1 MDNSL
6 AIDLASQAFISD
18 PYPTYRRLR
27 EAEQPYWLPH
37 EDRCGTPGLWLF
49 TRYSDVASILRN
61 TQTISKDVSRLV
73 PAGRLT
79 AFDRTLMNTDPP
91 RQTRLRALLAPH
103 FSVRRTA
110 ELESGIAAIV
120 DQLLSEMAARG
131 EADFMAECAVQL
143 PLLVV
148 AGIIGVPRGDMPLL
162 KGLTDEFVTG
172 FDSARAT
179 PDEKR
184 NVGSSLAALT
194 DYLARLI
201 RQPDHPEDTVV
212 GSLTRMRQ
220 ELGEPSE
227 EDLLASSVLLVLA
240 GYETTINLLGNGL
253 LSLLSNPAQL
263 ALLRQNPGLMPSAI
277 DEMLRFE
284 SPVQRATFRIT
295 TAPCRIGPCAL
306 QEGQQVSAVIGA
318 ANRDPEQFPS
328 PDVFDIRRSPNRHLA
343 FGAGIH
349 KCLGER
355 LARAEARIAFARLLR
370 RFPRIEL
377 LDSEPDWKDQTLL
390 RGLRTLRVRL
400 KN

>member
-1 MDNSL
+1 MGNSL
-6 AIDLASQAFISD
+6 SVDLASRAFIND
-18 PYPTYRRLR
+18 PYPTYQRLR
-27 EAEQPYWLPH
+27 EAEQPHWLPH

-61 TQTISKDVSRLV
+61 TKTVSKDVSRLV
-73 PAGRLT
+73 PADRLT
-79 AFDRTLMNTDPP
+79 SFDRTLMNTDPP
-91 RQTRLRALLAPH
+91 QHTRLRALLAPH

-110 ELESGIAAIV
+110 ELESGIAATV
-120 DQLLSEMAARG
+120 DRLLTEMATRG

-184 NVGSSLAALT
+184 KVGTSLAALT
-194 DYLARLI
+194 DYLAGLI
-201 RQPDHPEDTVV
+201 RQPGHAEDTVL
-212 GSLTRMRQ
+212 GRLTRMRQ
-220 ELGEPSE
+220 ESGEPGE

-253 LSLLSNPAQL
+253 LTLLSNPAQL
-263 ALLRQNPGLMPSAI
+263 ALLRQNPGLMPGAI

-284 SPVQRATFRIT
+284 SPVQRTTFRIT
-295 TAPCRIGPCAL
+295 TAPCRIGQFEL
-306 QEGQQVSAVIGA
+306 REGQQLSAVLGA

-328 PDVFDIRRSPNRHLA
+328 PDVFDIRRSPNQHLA

-355 LARAEARIAFARLLR
+355 LARAEARIVFERLLQ
-370 RFPRIEL
+370 RFPSIEL
-377 LDSEPDWKDQTLL
+377 LDREPDWKDQTLF
-390 RGLRTLRVRL
+390 RGLRSLRVRL
-400 KN
+400 KS